1 MPPAPV
7 SETEITKVLS
17 QLLFGDDMRK
27 YDIIIILLML
37 AMIWCL
43 RAC

>member
-1 MPPAPV
+1 MPPVPV
-7 SETEITKVLS
+7 PETEITKVLS

-27 YDIIIILLML
+27 YIIIILLML